1 MRNALILVLAVVTF
15 ASCSRM
21 GEEELLQS
29 AQNLYKEKKYQ
40 EAIEK
45 YQELIDRFPEGK
57 NAETSQFFIASIC
70 NDDLHD
76 YPKAVDALRKCIES
90 WPKGENAPKAQFMIG
105 FIYNNQLQEYDS
117 AKAAYRQFLAQYPDH
132 EMAPSARFEL
142 ETIGKSIEEVFVPK
156 MPQEKPAVAE
166 KPKKK

>member
-1 MRNALILVLAVVTF
+1 MRNALILVLPVVTF

-70 NDDLHD
+70 NAKPADIKSLRH
-76 YPKAVDALRKCIES
+76 LRKS
-90 WPKGENAPKAQFMIG
+90 
-105 FIYNNQLQEYDS
+105 FIHS
-117 AKAAYRQFLAQYPDH
+117 SVFFV
-132 EMAPSARFEL
+132 PSAAENPVKAISLAFSNCLILFCSFALISR
-142 ETIGKSIEEVFVPK
+142 
-156 MPQEKPAVAE
+156 KPA
-166 KPKKK
+166 